1 MPPLGRPGGRHDVAP
16 MLRSL
21 AAPRARYGPLRDPR
35 GACLPWGGPA
45 GVMMDVWNNLLQGF
59 IVAGTPINLL
69 WALVGCTIGTAVGV
83 LPGIGPA
90 TAVAMLLPITLKVE
104 ATASM
109 IFFAGIY
116 YGAMYGGSTT
126 SILLN
131 TPGEAGSMVT
141 ALEGNKMAKNGRAG
155 AALATAAIGS
165 FVAGTIATVLVTLFA
180 PLVALH
186 AVKLG
191 PPEYFLLMLL
201 AFCTVSAVLGQS
213 TLRGLTALGIG
224 LAMGLVGID
233 QITAQA
239 RYTGGVPELMDGLE
253 VVLVAVGLFAVAEA
267 LYAVLYQGRVVETQN
282 KLSRVH
288 MTREEWR
295 RSWPAWLRATAI
307 GFPFGTIPAGG
318 SEIPTFISYA
328 TEKKISKHR
337 HEFGGIGAIEGVAGP
352 EAANNAAVTA
362 TLIPLLTLGI
372 PTSNTTAILLGAFQN
387 YGIQPGPQLFETNGA
402 LVWALIASLY
412 IGNVMLLVLNLPLVG
427 LWVKLLKIPK
437 PPLYAGILIFATVG
451 VYGMRQSAF
460 DLLLLYAIGL
470 LGVVLRRYGFP
481 TAPVVVGM
489 ILGPLAE
496 AQMRNALSIGE
507 GHWGVFVQ
515 RPMSLFLLIVVLAV
529 LVLPRAV
536 AWLKRRR
543 G

>member
-1 MPPLGRPGGRHDVAP
+1 
-16 MLRSL
+16 
-21 AAPRARYGPLRDPR
+21 
-35 GACLPWGGPA
+35 
-45 GVMMDVWNNLLQGF
+45 MDTWNALLQGF
-59 IVAGTPINLL
+59 ATAGTPVNLL
-69 WALVGCTIGTAVGV
+69 WALLGCTVGTAVGV

-90 TAVAMLLPITLKVE
+90 TAVAMLLPITLQVE
-104 ATASM
+104 PTASM

-141 ALEGNKMAKNGRAG
+141 AMEGNKMARNGRAG

-165 FVAGTIATVLVTLFA
+165 FVAGTIATVLVTFFA
-180 PLVALH
+180 PLVARY

-191 PPEYFLLMLL
+191 PPEYFMLMLF
-201 AFCTVSAVLGQS
+201 AFVAVSSVLGKS
-213 TLRGLTALGIG
+213 TLRGLTALFIG

-239 RYTGGVPELMDGLE
+239 RYTMGVAELTDGLE

-267 LYAVLYQGRVVETQN
+267 LYAVLYEGRSKETSN
-282 KLSRVH
+282 RMSKVH
-288 MTREEWR
+288 MTAAEWR
-295 RSWPAWLRATAI
+295 RSWPAWLRATFI

-318 SEIPTFISYA
+318 SEIPTFLSYA
-328 TEKKISKHR
+328 TEKKLSKHK
-337 HEFGGIGAIEGVAGP
+337 HEFGSTGAIEGVAGP
-352 EAANNAAVTA
+352 EAANNAAITA

-387 YGIQPGPQLFETNGA
+387 YGIQPGPQLFDTNAA

-412 IGNVMLLVLNLPLVG
+412 IGNVMLLILNLPLVG
-427 LWVKLLKIPK
+427 LWVKLLRIPK
-437 PPLYAGILIFATVG
+437 APLYAGILIFATVG

-470 LGVVLRRYGFP
+470 LGLVMRRFDFP

-496 AQMRNALSIGE
+496 AHMRNAMSIGE
-507 GHWGVFVQ
+507 GRWSVFVD
-515 RPMSLFLLIVVLAV
+515 RPVSLVLLVAIVAV
-529 LVLPRAV
+529 LVLPRV
-536 AWLKRRR
+536 LPRLLQRRSR
-543 G
+543 